1 MGGNGI
7 GLSGPPPA
15 RLRFHK
21 NNYDLA
27 RLQVRWNPLARAC
40 FNLIRGIVMFGLEA
54 LDLARMQFAFTVSF
68 HIIFPAIT
76 IGLASYLAVLEG
88 LWLKTRQEVYRDLYH
103 FWSKI
108 FAVNFGMGVVSGLVM
123 AYQFGTNWSAFSDFA
138 GSVTGP
144 LLTYEVLTA
153 FFLEAGFLGVMLFG
167 WNRVGPGLHFF
178 STVMVAI
185 GTLISTFWILASN
198 SWMQTPQ
205 GFEIVDGRVIP
216 TDWFAVVFNPSFPY
230 RLLHMATAAF
240 LATAFFVGA
249 SAAWHLL
256 RGRDNPAIRKMLSM
270 AMWMAL
276 IVAPV
281 QAFIGDMH
289 GLNTLKH
296 QPVKIAAIEGHWE
309 NREGE
314 ATPLILFGW
323 PDMEREETR
332 FKVEIPYL
340 GSLILTH
347 SLDQQVPALKE
358 FPKED
363 RPNSTVVFWSF
374 RIMVA
379 LGLAMILAGVWSL
392 WLRWRGG
399 LFSSRPFL
407 YFCLW
412 MGPSGLIAIL
422 AGWFTTEMGR
432 QPWVVYGLMR
442 TSEAVSHHSVA
453 QLSLTLVMFVVVY
466 FAVFGAGFA
475 YLLRLVRKGPVTDEG
490 KEQGT
495 GGPGQQRTPARPLSA
510 ADESADDDTSG
521 DALGT
526 RN

>member
-1 MGGNGI
+1 
-7 GLSGPPPA
+7 
-15 RLRFHK
+15 
-21 NNYDLA
+21 
-27 RLQVRWNPLARAC
+27 
-40 FNLIRGIVMFGLEA
+40 MFGLDA
-54 LDLARMQFAFTVSF
+54 FHLARIQFAFTVSF

-88 LWLKTRQEVYRDLYH
+88 LWLKSKNPVWRSLYH

-144 LLTYEVLTA
+144 LLAYEVLTA

-178 STVMVAI
+178 STVMVAV

-216 TDWFAVVFNPSFPY
+216 VDWFAVVFNPSFPY
-230 RLLHMATAAF
+230 RLAHMATAAF

-256 RGRDNPAIRKMLSM
+256 RGRDTPAMRKMFSM
-270 AMWMAL
+270 ALWMAL
-276 IVAPV
+276 LVAPI
-281 QAFIGDMH
+281 QAVIGDFH
-289 GLNTLKH
+289 GLNTLEH
-296 QPVKIAAIEGHWE
+296 QPAKIAAIEGHWD
-309 NREGE
+309 NSSGE
-314 ATPLILFGW
+314 PTPLILFGW
-323 PDMEREETR
+323 PDMQREETR
-332 FKVEIPYL
+332 FKVEVPYL

-347 SLDQQVPALKE
+347 SLDKQVPALKE
-358 FPKED
+358 FAKED
-363 RPNSTVVFWSF
+363 RPNSTIVFWSF
-374 RIMVA
+374 RVMVA
-379 LGLAMILAGVWSL
+379 MGLLMILAGVWSL

-399 LFSSRPFL
+399 LFQSRPFL

-422 AGWFTTEMGR
+422 AGWFTTEIGR

-442 TSEAVSHHSVA
+442 TADGVSAHSA
-453 QLSLTLVMFVVVY
+453 GQLGLTLVLFVVVY
-466 FAVFGAGFA
+466 FAVFGAGFG
-475 YLLRLVRKGPVTDEG
+475 YLMRLVRKGPVTGEG
-490 KEQGT
+490 DHQHE
-495 GGPGQQRTPARPLSA
+495 GGPGTPHTPARPLSA
-510 ADESADDDTSG
+510 AKEGMHDSDHGSEHAEG
-521 DALGT
+521 RA
-526 RN
+526 